1 MNQTIMPRHKL
12 GARAKFRLQESRRI
26 TDSATLAVRFPRL
39 KSLKVDLEFFTAD
52 GATRSSQIKY
62 VVNLAHAKS
71 VFRFDCQNKECVRG
85 DFDLTEV
92 LARAVKARRALEIGE
107 MRCPGWRNKEEIKKV
122 YCRNLLRYKLRLG
135 Y

>member
-1 MNQTIMPRHKL
+1 MPRHKI
-12 GARAKFRLQESRRI
+12 GARAKFRLKESQRV
-26 TDSATLAVRFPRL
+26 TDSATLADKFPRL

-71 VFRFDCQNKECVRG
+71 VFRFDCLNKECVRG
-85 DFDLTEV
+85 DFDLSEV
-92 LARAVKARRALEIGE
+92 LAKAVAGRHTLESGE
-107 MRCPGWRNKEEIKKV
+107 LRCAGWRNKDEIKKV
-122 YCRNLLRYKLRLG
+122 YCRNILRYKLRLG